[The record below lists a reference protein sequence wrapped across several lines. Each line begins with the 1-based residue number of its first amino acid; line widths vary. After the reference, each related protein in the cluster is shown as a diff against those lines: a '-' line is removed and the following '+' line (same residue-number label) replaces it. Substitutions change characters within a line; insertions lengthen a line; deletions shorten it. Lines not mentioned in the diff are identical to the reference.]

1 MEKLRSWLKHDFV
14 HVKRICSAS
23 ADPLAIEALRKENI
37 GIVVDDQ
44 DRQDLV
50 TLNRLDELLLP
61 REMNQ
66 RVRVAAITRAAA
78 LQSLSPQIVQEEIVQ
93 QIRIERIKQAQDEES
108 WIFNLKIYLT
118 GDVSTIASADAKLC
132 DLIAPDYEVDQDELL
147 LLCPRSATK
156 SEDRVEL
163 DRLVIS
169 ELLQQEF
176 SIIIIPV

>member
-78 LQSLSPQIVQEEIVQ
+78 RRRHSPQIIQEEIVQ
-93 QIRIERIKQAQDEES
+93 QIRI
-108 WIFNLKIYLT
+108 
-118 GDVSTIASADAKLC
+118 
-132 DLIAPDYEVDQDELL
+132 
-147 LLCPRSATK
+147 
-156 SEDRVEL
+156 
-163 DRLVIS
+163 
-169 ELLQQEF
+169 
-176 SIIIIPV
+176 